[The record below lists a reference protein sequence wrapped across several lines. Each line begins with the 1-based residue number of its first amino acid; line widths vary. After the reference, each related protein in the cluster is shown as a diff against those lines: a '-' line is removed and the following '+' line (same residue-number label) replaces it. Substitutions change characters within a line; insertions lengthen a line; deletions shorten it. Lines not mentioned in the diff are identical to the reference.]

1 MSERSSWRN
10 FLAILLLLAAFAYVP
25 VISMPI
31 GGEDVPT
38 LIGAR
43 ELTHSGS
50 FRVGDLYRVP
60 GIEGR
65 PGAALSL
72 ALSSLTW
79 AADGQWTAEAARRAR
94 VENLGLL
101 LLCAVFLVSLVR
113 RALQPWTPLDQGK
126 GAGFAAGLLFAVHPF
141 AVLSAARLASRGDL
155 VALVVSIAAL
165 GSFLHGRQERDHG
178 RVLLAGS
185 LTVVVGFFSGVDV
198 FIPFAAAV
206 VEYLSA
212 RRHRPHGARV
222 RTMINTFVVFAACV
236 GIGWG
241 LRHLLGADS
250 SAVLTYRGGST
261 LDLAPLRGDGVV
273 LGLEK
278 LGLLILP
285 VNSYGSGAP
294 GYLLAGLAILIGLQP
309 ALVAGRWAPRLWG
322 WILVGWVLSI
332 AATQVPD
339 AIVRVEPRSLVRAEV
354 LLVPSLVMALGLG
367 ISSTALSGV
376 RRYLTPILVSAM
388 YASLAHSG
396 VDARNAALG
405 PVERLHEELLLQVSQ
420 RGGDE
425 LIVVVDPPATS
436 AGYDPLGN
444 VLPWLLHP
452 AFLPADAERTTPV
465 KLFGLDRQAL
475 RAWLR
480 EDDFADARQ
489 DGLLLLVPAAQLQG
503 LDDTEGPAGAGWI
516 AVDVPAS
523 EPSRGR
529 RIWRGEGRSPS
540 GVEFEPWTARSI
552 VVSALPDTETIDA
565 PTLRWNARSTL
576 YHDAQAEG
584 RWLRTPDG
592 PVAVFDMAD
601 NWAWLLGERIK
612 RMWTVG
618 QLASMVSTQVFGDL
632 PALAGELKPK
642 VGAEDWVFDLSQV
655 SEPIGRGTACHLV
668 LLLFDRSTLD
678 FVELPARMEAPAG
691 ARFVGAEER
700 VRHALDRGPGPV
712 TWILE
717 WRIDD
722 VTVGQSFG
730 HRAPVP
736 GTGEDD

>member
-1 MSERSSWRN
+1 MSERSSWGN
-10 FLAILLLLAAFAYVP
+10 FVAVLLLLAAYAYAP

-31 GGEDVPT
+31 AGEDVPT

-50 FRVGDLYRVP
+50 LEVGDLYRVP

-72 ALSSLTW
+72 ALSSLIW
-79 AADGQWTAEAARRAR
+79 APDGQWSAESARRAR
-94 VENLGLL
+94 IENLVLL
-101 LLCAVFLVSLVR
+101 LLSAFFLVPLVR

-126 GAGFAAGLLFAVHPF
+126 GAGFAAALLFAIHPF

-155 VALVVSIAAL
+155 LAVMLSMAAL
-165 GSFLHGRQERDHG
+165 ASFLHGRQERDHG
-178 RVLLAGS
+178 RVLLAAA
-185 LTVVVGFFSGVDV
+185 LTIIVGFFSGVDI
-198 FIPFAAAV
+198 FIPFAVAIL
-206 VEYLSA
+206 EFLSA
-212 RRHRPHGARV
+212 RRHRPHGKRV
-222 RTMINTFVVFAACV
+222 RTMLNTLVGFSACV
-236 GIGWG
+236 AIGWG
-241 LRHLLGADS
+241 LRSLLGAEGSD
-250 SAVLTYRGGST
+250 VLSYRGGST
-261 LDLAPLRGDGVV
+261 LDLASVRGDGVV

-322 WILVGWVLSI
+322 WILFGWILSI
-332 AATQVPD
+332 AASQVPD
-339 AIVRVEPRSLVRAEV
+339 AIVRVEPHSLVGAEV

-376 RRYLTPILVSAM
+376 RRYLTPILVGGM

-396 VDARNAALG
+396 VTARALALG
-405 PVERLHEELLLQVSQ
+405 PVERLHEELLLQVLE

-425 LIVVVDPPATS
+425 LFVVVDPPATS

-452 AFLPADAERTTPV
+452 AFLPPELERTTPV
-465 KLFGLDRQAL
+465 QLFGLDRLAL

-480 EDDFADARQ
+480 EADFADARQ
-489 DGLLLLVPAAQLQG
+489 NGLVLLVPAAQLQG
-503 LDDTEGPAGAGWI
+503 LEEPDGPAGASWI

-540 GVEFEPWTARSI
+540 GVEFEPWTARAI
-552 VVSALPDTETIDA
+552 VTSAMPDIATDELPM
-565 PTLRWNARSTL
+565 LRWNARSTL
-576 YHDAQAEG
+576 YHDAQAQG
-584 RWLRTPDG
+584 RWLTSPDG

-601 NWAWLLGERIK
+601 NWDWLLGERIK
-612 RMWTVG
+612 RMWSTG
-618 QLASMVSTQVFGDL
+618 ELASMVSTQVFADL
-632 PALAGELKPK
+632 PQLVGELEPKLAGD
-642 VGAEDWVFDLSQV
+642 DWVFDLSSV
-655 SEPIGRGTACHLV
+655 DAPVARGATCRLV
-668 LLLFDRSTLD
+668 LLLFDCSTLD
-678 FVELPARMEAPAG
+678 FVELPGRENGSGKVQFGGAQERVQHALEAG
-691 ARFVGAEER
+691 A
-700 VRHALDRGPGPV
+700 GPI

-722 VTVGQSFG
+722 VTVGQRSG
-730 HRAPVP
+730 QRATSYPVR
-736 GTGEDD
+736 DDG